1 MSDTFIK
8 IGFLMAGII
17 IGWFLR
23 KMTNK
28 NMSLSEL
35 ESLKVQLDDSVKSG
49 IAKSTRLEEA
59 ENRLSEI
66 TQLRELLTE
75 SQKAETTSRTRV
87 EEISRQLVEEKARL
101 LEIRKEMENAFKSLA
116 GDVVKSNSEEFIKM
130 ANEKFKSV
138 LEANEEKLSEKKKL
152 IDQNLGEMSK
162 TLKGLSEQST
172 ELSTRLQ
179 ENRTETEK
187 LRETAGGLRE
197 VLSSSQKR
205 GQWGERMV
213 EDILQFIGLVEGIN
227 YKKQSVVES
236 GEKPDYTFRLPKE
249 KTLNMDVK
257 FPLAHYEE
265 YISAKDEFHRNQEKA
280 QFLKDVKSHIKIIA
294 GREYINPLAGTLDY
308 VMMFIPNESIY
319 GFVNQEDPDLISY
332 ALANKVLLCSPLT
345 LYAVLSLIHQATKN
359 FAMEEK
365 ATEVMNQVNEF
376 RKQWG
381 KYTDLFDKLGRSLD
395 TVNNDYQSITTT
407 RTRQLEKPMRK
418 IEELSSGSQIDLLD
432 SDS

>member
-1 MSDTFIK
+1 MSDTYITV
-8 IGFLMAGII
+8 GLFLAGVF

-23 KMTNK
+23 KMTNR
-28 NMSLSEL
+28 NVSHSEL
-35 ESLKVQLDDSVKSG
+35 ESLRTQLDDSVKSG
-49 IAKSTRLEEA
+49 IALSTRLEET
-59 ENRLSEI
+59 ENRLSEV
-66 TQLRELLTE
+66 TQLRKLLEE
-75 SQKAETTSRTRV
+75 SQKAETAAKTRV
-87 EEISRQLVEEKARL
+87 EEISKQLVEEKARL

-116 GDVVKSNSEEFIKM
+116 DDVVKSNSEEFIKL

-138 LEANEEKLSEKKKL
+138 LDANEERLTEKKKL

-162 TLKGLSEQST
+162 TLKGISEQST
-172 ELSTRLQ
+172 ELNTRLQ

-187 LRETAGGLRE
+187 LRETASGLRE

-236 GEKPDYTFRLPKE
+236 GEKPDYTFCLPKE

-265 YISAKDEFHRNQEKA
+265 YVAAKDEFHRNQEKT
-280 QFLKDVKSHIKIIA
+280 QFLKDVKNHIKIIA

-319 GFVNQEDPDLISY
+319 GFVNREDPDLISY

-365 ATEVMNQVNEF
+365 AAEVMNQVNEF

-381 KYTDLFDKLGRSLD
+381 KYTDLLDKLGRSLD

-407 RTRQLEKPMRK
+407 RSRQLEKPMRK
-418 IEELSSGSQIDLLD
+418 IEELSSGAQIDLLD
-432 SDS
+432 SES